1 MSDHSINRINSNQT
15 NETISNSQSMA
26 QTQSIASQNSANSQ
40 TSQKLLDSELK
51 YDDQRKLAKLLGE
64 ENEQWYSSALSSKL
78 TIGTF
83 RQDRNTQTESEIVD
97 LKELISTARM
107 LDKTTDEII
116 SKQDV
121 VNESIKDYYQQQIS
135 KKSSEIYA
143 RVNVALEKMEQ
154 VYREE
159 IGHIRRAKRQE
170 LDNAIGKL
178 REEYET
184 YYEAELRK
192 RLKEVPKLGAPA
204 AGDSLALEGSM
215 HEADWREKLEF
226 VMAENAQLREQ
237 LEFNQTPQ
245 VIVDTS
251 AADKANAQNKKL
263 QGEMGKMQADLE
275 NTKKEL
281 VQAKRDLERFEAAKR
296 QLQQQV
302 KAEQEQNKKLQNQ
315 IREMEKKI
323 QDLGEEH
330 KKEISKLKKE
340 HSSEISKLNSEWETR
355 MKSQA
360 DEYEKKITETKERAL
375 AQITSL
381 EIELTNAQNQA
392 QAMNSKLSKM
402 NKNLASMHDE
412 KEKANAM
419 AKKAEADAH
428 ATTVSGDSNDLRAA
442 NQRIAELEKSLEKSR
457 REIEKMNRNWEKR
470 FRILRASMHEIK
482 NESFVRRRLEYQP
495 MALHTAKMNYRSHSQ
510 MAASPNFPM
519 RDLPRKEPPKPLSPL
534 KQIQALQ
541 NSDQLDSTRP
551 NSAAGSDRFSSD
563 DEREVMS
570 RQTTHGEGQQASSED
585 QLQSDQVKFI
595 VRQQPPNPS

>member
-1 MSDHSINRINSNQT
+1 MVSSH
-15 NETISNSQSMA
+15 
-26 QTQSIASQNSANSQ
+26 
-40 TSQKLLDSELK
+40 SQKLLDSELK

-83 RQDRNTQTESEIVD
+83 RQDHNTQTESEIVD

-107 LDKTTDEII
+107 LDKTTNEII

-143 RVNVALEKMEQ
+143 RVNVALEKMER

-170 LDNAIGKL
+170 LDNVIGKL

-192 RLKEVPKLGAPA
+192 RLKEAPKPILSAMNTMP
-204 AGDSLALEGSM
+204 LEGSSND
-215 HEADWREKLEF
+215 ADWREKLEF

-251 AADKANAQNKKL
+251 AADKASAQNKKL
-263 QGEMGKMQADLE
+263 QGEMGKVQADLE

-281 VQAKRDLERFEAAKR
+281 VQAKRDLERYEAAKR

-323 QDLGEEH
+323 QDLGEE
-330 KKEISKLKKE
+330 
-340 HSSEISKLNSEWETR
+340 
-355 MKSQA
+355 Q
-360 DEYEKKITETKERAL
+360 
-375 AQITSL
+375 
-381 EIELTNAQNQA
+381 
-392 QAMNSKLSKM
+392 
-402 NKNLASMHDE
+402 
-412 KEKANAM
+412 
-419 AKKAEADAH
+419 
-428 ATTVSGDSNDLRAA
+428 
-442 NQRIAELEKSLEKSR
+442 
-457 REIEKMNRNWEKR
+457 
-470 FRILRASMHEIK
+470 
-482 NESFVRRRLEYQP
+482 
-495 MALHTAKMNYRSHSQ
+495 
-510 MAASPNFPM
+510 
-519 RDLPRKEPPKPLSPL
+519 
-534 KQIQALQ
+534 
-541 NSDQLDSTRP
+541 
-551 NSAAGSDRFSSD
+551 
-563 DEREVMS
+563 
-570 RQTTHGEGQQASSED
+570 
-585 QLQSDQVKFI
+585 
-595 VRQQPPNPS
+595 